1 MIMIRF
7 SFSIPKRGFSS
18 RLSASTDVVVC
29 GGGIAGSSIAYHL
42 ARRGKRVCLI
52 EKHSIGGAG
61 ATSKCGGL
69 VSSPLI
75 WDDPACEYMARK
87 SINLYE
93 SLADIKGFEYIKSG
107 RLWVTTTE
115 RGQSSIERL
124 ISKGKVIG
132 GIEKVDHT
140 TDLTSLMPVLNTK
153 DIKATVFST
162 EDVCLDAVALCQELA
177 AEASLSG
184 ARISE
189 GISVTEVLL
198 GHDRQVYAVDT
209 TEGLIETSV
218 FVDVSGIWSGHISV
232 KNLPHGRVQLA
243 SFPSIYQNLLCP
255 RLPSASIL
263 CNDQPIVYDMDR
275 NVVIHAGSNR
285 TLIAGFNEESMRAA
299 SKKDDKWMETRHDW
313 DLFHGSLGDAIA
325 RIPMIGSMKVG
336 ELSISLEAYTPDGAC
351 TIGESSQAKGYFVA
365 GGFCGQGLSLA
376 GGVGE
381 VLSDWIIDGRPSID
395 VSRIDVARF
404 LELHA
409 NQQYLSERIPEVASL
424 TYRNTKS
431 GHQFHSARNL
441 RMSPIYHQLKAAGA
455 IFGETMGYERPLW
468 FESKGPEKSV
478 YSASERG
485 HIGKAPWFN
494 HVEKEYAACRE
505 RVGLI
510 DMSSFTKFEISGP
523 DAVSLLQYL
532 CSADIDR
539 PIGTTV
545 FTGMQNESG
554 GYVSDCTLSRLGD
567 ESFFMVAPTI
577 QQDRVFN
584 WMNKWAHRR
593 NSKVHIQDVT
603 AAYTALDVV
612 GPLSRH
618 LLSDLTDE
626 SVSPT
631 CFPSFRCKEINIG
644 MATGIRAISVSHCGE
659 LGWVLYIPNE
669 QAQNVYERIVEA
681 GREYSLQHAGYYT
694 LRHLRIEKFYV
705 YWGQDIDATVTPVEC
720 GRSFRVHLQKDFIG
734 KEAIERQMESGIYK
748 RFVHVMMDD
757 FDPNR
762 DPSPI
767 GGEFIYKDGVMVG
780 HVTSSAYG
788 FTLGAQVCIAVIHKA
803 DGISMPFLSQGKWHI
818 EIAGRKYGVRISPHS
833 PSLPMESSEQPNH
846 YRPTQ

>member
-1 MIMIRF
+1 
-7 SFSIPKRGFSS
+7 
-18 RLSASTDVVVC
+18 
-29 GGGIAGSSIAYHL
+29 
-42 ARRGKRVCLI
+42 
-52 EKHSIGGAG
+52 
-61 ATSKCGGL
+61 
-69 VSSPLI
+69 
-75 WDDPACEYMARK
+75 MARK

-140 TDLTSLMPVLNTK
+140 TDLTSLMPG
-153 DIKATVFST
+153 AVFST